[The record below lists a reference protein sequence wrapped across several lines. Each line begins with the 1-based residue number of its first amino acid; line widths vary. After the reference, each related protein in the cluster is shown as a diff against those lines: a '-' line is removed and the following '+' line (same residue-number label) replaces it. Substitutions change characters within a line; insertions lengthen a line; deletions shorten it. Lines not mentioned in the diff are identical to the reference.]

1 MGKFFNVTVKPTIK
15 ASDQHNGAFTALDL
29 LWDWFAFDMPKG
41 GACLR
46 GVTALVR
53 GVDGAA
59 QTGRDLVLVF
69 AQPSID
75 GTAPT
80 SLGAEHAT
88 VSGVGYYN
96 NLIGAINIDAAG
108 DVPGIDVMNI
118 MATGGGATTDQIPF
132 INIEGRPNLEKD
144 GYNTIYIGGIAG
156 ASNTWS
162 FSTEVDIGPS
172 AGVDISGSNGTFG
185 VIDGTDPTLCFAPG
199 DVLHAQDDI
208 IVGEV
213 ASLDADNITFKF
225 SGEAT
230 ESGTSYSVPT
240 TLANWRIQN
249 GAGAAGDLLENDE
262 LYNINPITLILHFE
276 K

>member
-69 AQPSID
+69 AQPSIN

-88 VSGVGYYN
+88 VNGVGYYN

-156 ASNTWS
+156 DANTWS

-172 AGVDISGSNGTFG
+172 AGVDISWSNGNFG

>member
-69 AQPSID
+69 AQPSTN

-132 INIEGRPNLEKD
+132 INIEGRPELEKD

-156 ASNTWS
+156 AANTWS

>member
-1 MGKFFNVTVKPTIK
+1 MSKYFNVTVKPTIK

-88 VSGVGYYN
+88 VSGVGFYN

-132 INIEGRPNLEKD
+132 INIEGRPKLEKD

-156 ASNTWS
+156 AANTWS

-172 AGVDISGSNGTFG
+172 AGVDISESDGTFD
-185 VIDGTDPTLCFAPG
+185 VIDGTDPRNCFAPG

-213 ASLDADNITFKF
+213 ASLDANNIVFKF

-230 ESGTSYSVPT
+230 ESGTNYSVPT
-240 TLANWRIQN
+240 TLANWVIQN
-249 GAGAAGDLLENDE
+249 GADAAGDLAEDDE

-276 K
+276 R